1 MIETFRNWINILLCL
16 GIFITIIQLIMPKN
30 KLRKYIYSLVGIVTI
45 ITIVSPVMNL
55 LKNKNMEESL
65 KQVISNID
73 TGENSSLDVQKY
85 KDATENAVKTS
96 FVNSLKVDVT
106 NRLSQNGVEVIKTE
120 IFVDSEYN
128 IEKVEI
134 NVKKLNEDNV
144 KLSSV
149 TQVVKYINEEY
160 DIDLSKIIVIEEGI

>member
-30 KLRKYIYSLVGIVTI
+30 KLRKYIYSLVGIITI

-55 LKNKNMEESL
+55 LKNENMEESL

-73 TGENSSLDVQKY
+73 TGENKNLDVQKY
-85 KDATENAVKTS
+85 KEASESAVKTS
-96 FVNSLKVDVT
+96 FVNSLKVDVK
-106 NRLSQNGVEVIKTE
+106 NKLSQNGIEVIKTE

-134 NVKKLNEDNV
+134 NIKKLNEENS

-149 TQVVKYINEEY
+149 TDVVKYLNEEY
-160 DIDLSKIIVIEEGI
+160 DIDLSKIIVIEEGA

>member
-30 KLRKYIYSLVGIVTI
+30 KLRKYIYSLVGIITI

-55 LKNKNMEESL
+55 LKNENMDESL

-73 TGENSSLDVQKY
+73 TGNSDSLDVKKY
-85 KDATENAVKTS
+85 KEASDDAIKTS
-96 FVNSLKVDVT
+96 FVNSLKVDIK
-106 NRLSQNGVEVIKTE
+106 NRLLQNEVEVTKIE
-120 IFVDSEYN
+120 IFVDFEYN
-128 IEKVEI
+128 IEKIEI
-134 NVKKLNEDNV
+134 NIKKISENND

-160 DIDLSKIIVIEEGI
+160 DIDLSKIIVIEEGV